1 MNQKTMTIGTV
12 AVLAALGLVA
22 PAAAAEP
29 ATRPAAAPAATAPI
43 LTNAPT
49 AIRIG
54 SSYQEIPVVVRTR
67 SGTTSSLTLTD
78 PRSGQVDF
86 DYDSVTTIRHVFR
99 ATIYSFQVRSYGTW
113 RWDVEA
119 QDADYNTYATSVN
132 AVVKANSLLGL
143 GVRRSGSRV
152 TVTVAT
158 RQWNNAVERYQ
169 GWPGRGVYIQKQNAN
184 GTWRNVGG
192 VTTDGGGNGVKV
204 LSTGAGVYRAYDKDA
219 ATVFGSTT
227 LGIRG

>member
-22 PAAAAEP
+22 PAAAEP

-158 RQWNNAVERYQ
+158 RQWNNAGARCVHPETERKRDLAQ
-169 GWPGRGVYIQKQNAN
+169 RRRRHDRRRRQRCEGAEHRCRGLPGI
-184 GTWRNVGG
+184 
-192 VTTDGGGNGVKV
+192 
-204 LSTGAGVYRAYDKDA
+204 
-219 ATVFGSTT
+219 
-227 LGIRG
+227 